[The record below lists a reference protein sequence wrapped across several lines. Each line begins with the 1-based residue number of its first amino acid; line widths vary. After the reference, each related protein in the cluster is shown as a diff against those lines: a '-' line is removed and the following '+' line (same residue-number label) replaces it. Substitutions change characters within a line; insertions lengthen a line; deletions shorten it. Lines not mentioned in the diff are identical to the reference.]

1 MLFGEIRQ
9 PKNNYLVLPKVS
21 SQNRNY
27 MPIAFVDSDVIVS
40 GSALVV
46 PKASL
51 YEYGILQSKMHMA
64 WMRTVC
70 GRMKSDY
77 QYSATIVYNNF
88 IWPNN
93 FTDLLKNKVV
103 DCANFIIDLRKTFSN
118 TTLAT
123 LYNNSTSP
131 ASLIKAHKDLD
142 KVVDE
147 AYGYKGADDD
157 ASRVAFLFKRYEE
170 LTSLLP
176 TATVKKKRVKKN
188 DKDLLI

>member
-46 PKASL
+46 PNASL

-142 KVVDE
+142 KIVDE